1 VPQLLPL
8 RCVLPKWCNI
18 RGLAQKNDR
27 PQFVDEEPE
36 IYEKEELD
44 QLFEACADEEER
56 LHYEF
61 FLMTGMRDQEVMYCY
76 WSDVNLSAATVR
88 VSYTHAER

>member
-1 VPQLLPL
+1 
-8 RCVLPKWCNI
+8 
-18 RGLAQKNDR
+18 
-27 PQFVDEEPE
+27 VDEEPE

-44 QLFEACADEEER
+44 QLFEACADDEER

-88 VSYTHAER
+88 VSYTDAGR